1 MLLEVSSIYTNIQT
15 DNPELLDKLIELYS
29 FNDPKAFYAK
39 KKRFYDTRKYFISKK
54 GRILTGL
61 VPRLQETLKEVNLI
75 PKIEYKQK
83 VKEFSIPKEIK
94 LDNWTFR
101 DYQVEL
107 LEKAL
112 KAKRGIVKSATGS
125 GKTSLMA
132 FLISA
137 FKDQNVIVL
146 FNQKQLLVQCYEF
159 LTKQLGMKNI
169 GLAFGEGYIPSN
181 VMLCTVQSLHK
192 IVGTPAEKPDLLIVD
207 EVHEFGS
214 GGFNT
219 KVIHSF
225 PSASYRFGFTATV
238 PSDNIKLFNIEGA
251 FGPVISSISTQE
263 LISEGYLAKPHIKVI
278 NVNFDPSSLINL
290 EYKTAYQNLI
300 VTNSIRNNLIKT
312 ICESIDHPSPKIA
325 IITQSLEHTKILKD
339 LIPNSVKIEGS
350 DCIADRQD
358 AIAWF
363 RKTYKPV
370 LIGTKILQT
379 GVDIKEITHLI
390 IARGLKSDIPTI
402 QALGRSLR
410 VDKDTDVFVYDF
422 YDRDGA
428 ILEKHSRSRI
438 RAYKQ
443 EGHKPEII

>member
-1 MLLEVSSIYTNIQT
+1 MLLEVSSVYTNIQT
-15 DNPELLDKLIELYS
+15 DNPELLDKLIELFS
-29 FNDPKAFYAK
+29 FNDPTAFYAK

-61 VPRLQETLKEVNLI
+61 VPRLQETLSQVNLV
-75 PKIEYKQK
+75 PTIEYKQEIK
-83 VKEFSIPKEIK
+83 KYNISSEIK
-94 LDNWTFR
+94 LENWVFR

-107 LEKAL
+107 LQKAL

-132 FLISA
+132 YLVSV
-137 FKDQNVIVL
+137 FKDQNVIIL
-146 FNQKQLLVQCYEF
+146 FNQKQLLVQCYDF

-169 GLAFGEGYIPSN
+169 GLAYGEGFIESN
-181 VMLCTVQSLHK
+181 IMLCTVQSLHK
-192 IVGTPAEKPDLLIVD
+192 IIGTPVERPDVLIVD

-251 FGPVISSISTQE
+251 FGPVISSVSTQE
-263 LISEGYLAKPHIKVI
+263 LIEQGYLAKPHIKVI
-278 NVNFDPSSLINL
+278 NVNYDPSSLINL
-290 EYKTAYQNLI
+290 EYRTAYQNLI
-300 VTNSIRNNLIKT
+300 VSNPIRNNLIKT
-312 ICESIDHPSPKIA
+312 ICESIDHPNPKIA
-325 IITQSLEHTKILKD
+325 IITQSLEQAKILSE
-339 LIPNSVKIEGS
+339 IVPNAVKIEGINS
-350 DCIADRQD
+350 IDQRKD

-363 RKTYKPV
+363 RKTFKPV

-379 GVDIKEITHLI
+379 GIDIKEITHLI

-402 QALGRSLR
+402 QALGRSMR
-410 VDKDTDVFVYDF
+410 IDKDSDVFVYDF

-428 ILEKHSRSRI
+428 ILEKHSKSRI
-438 RAYKQ
+438 RAYKR
-443 EGHKPEII
+443 EGHRPDII